1 MKLDRKALDRILKM
15 DDNSLKMIVE
25 TLGAEAGLD
34 LGAFNI
40 SSQDVASIRR
50 ALAEADEEDIENA
63 ARQLEAY
70 KREHGGKK

>member
-25 TLGAEAGLD
+25 ALGAEAGLD
-34 LGAFNI
+34 LGDFNI

-50 ALAEADEEDIENA
+50 ALAEADETDIENA